1 MSYLRAENRV
11 VLGALLLI
19 VGQTTSA
26 TPAYD
31 PEHTFQSVCAACH
44 NPSPAP
50 RAMTRESMTEIP
62 PERIYKALSNGVMA
76 FFALPLAADER
87 LALAKHISGVEWNA
101 GASGD
106 LSEKLIQCSSQA
118 PMKANA
124 WQQPHWS
131 GWSASLDNARFQPAA
146 FAGLEESDLAG
157 LELKWAF
164 GFAGAATVGT
174 QPAVVDGRV
183 FIGSPEHRVYALDA
197 AKGCS
202 HWRFDTHGAVR
213 GTPSVVHTP
222 RGPVVYVSDRAA
234 WVYAIDANSG
244 ELLWEH
250 HTDLHPAAM
259 VTASVVVRDE
269 RVYVSVA
276 SFEEND
282 ASAANYECCTFRGSI
297 VALNAA
303 DGAVVWKTYV
313 IPELP
318 SATGTSPHGVPTHG
332 PAGAGVWSPVTVD
345 AKRGLLYVT
354 TGDAYSRP
362 ASKNSDA
369 VVALNIDSGEIVWSW
384 QATPDDAYT
393 NACLDE
399 DTHPEILAACGPDLD
414 FGSSAILRTLPDGSD
429 ILLAG
434 QKSGVLHAL
443 NPADGTLL
451 WQERLSPG
459 GIIGGIEWGMSAD
472 DTTIYVPISDV
483 WENTDEKG
491 AAGGVVALDFATRE
505 KRWERSALPLSCLET
520 RGCVAGQPQASTSL
534 PGLLFSGSM
543 DGHMRVYRNT
553 DGEIVWDFDANRD
566 FETVNGVA
574 GRGGSF
580 NGGGVTVVDGW
591 LYFTSGYG
599 IFGMDGN
606 VMLVFG
612 PSSAKVPH

>member
-1 MSYLRAENRV
+1 MRYSRAARSTLLV
-11 VLGALLLI
+11 AVLFI
-19 VGQTTSA
+19 VSPIANAAAG
-26 TPAYD
+26 YD
-31 PEHTFQSVCAACH
+31 PERTFQTICAACH
-44 NPSPAP
+44 NPTPAP
-50 RAMTRESMTEIP
+50 RAMSREAMTEIP

-76 FFALPLAADER
+76 FFALPLTADER
-87 LALAKHISGVEWNA
+87 LALAKHVSQVEWHAAA
-101 GASGD
+101 GDD
-106 LSEKLIQCSSQA
+106 LSEKLRQCSDAEKMNAQ
-118 PMKANA
+118 A

-131 GWSASLDNARFQPAA
+131 GWSVDLNNSRYQGAA
-146 FAGLEESDLAG
+146 FAGIDEPSLAQ

-174 QPAVVDGRV
+174 QPAVVGGRV

-197 AKGCS
+197 VSGCS
-202 HWRFDTHGAVR
+202 HWRFDTHGSVR
-213 GTPSVVHTP
+213 GTPSVVQTP
-222 RGPVVYVSDRAA
+222 TGPVLYISDRAA

-244 ELLWEH
+244 TLLWEH
-250 HTDLHPAAM
+250 HADLHPAAM
-259 VTASVVVRDE
+259 STSSVVVHE
-269 RVYVSVA
+269 GRVYVSVA

-282 ASAANYECCTFRGSI
+282 ASAANYECCTFRGSV

-303 DGAVVWKTYV
+303 DGAVLWKTYV

-318 SATGTSPHGVPTHG
+318 SATGLSPHGVATHG

-369 VVALNIDSGEIVWSW
+369 VLALKIDSGEIAWSW

-414 FGSSAILRTLPDGSD
+414 FGSSAILRSLPDGSD

-443 NPADGTLL
+443 NPDDGALL

-491 AAGGVVALDFATRE
+491 AAGGVIALDFATRE
-505 KRWERSALPLSCLET
+505 KRWERSALPLTCLET
-520 RGCVAGQPQASTSL
+520 RGCVAGQPQAATSV

-543 DGHMRVYRNT
+543 DGHMRVYRSS
-553 DGEIVWDFDANRD
+553 DGKIVWDYDANRK

-574 GRGGSF
+574 GHGGSF

-612 PSSAKVPH
+612 PADPSPAQ